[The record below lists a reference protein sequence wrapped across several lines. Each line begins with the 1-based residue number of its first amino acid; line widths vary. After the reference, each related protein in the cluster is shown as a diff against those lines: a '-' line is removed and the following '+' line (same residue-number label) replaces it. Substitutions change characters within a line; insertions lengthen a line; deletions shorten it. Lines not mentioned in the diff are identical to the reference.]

1 MPKKLIR
8 FVKNWS
14 PYNSGE
20 RAGFPDGVA
29 DKLISQGYAAAVV
42 DFEASSGGAVTKSTT
57 VTKSAVPTE
66 QLKLSDV
73 EAKSEPKKKKK
84 IGRPRKKKT

>member
-8 FVKNWS
+8 FIQTWS

-20 RAGFPDGVA
+20 RAGFPDDVA
-29 DKLISQGYAAAVV
+29 NKLISQGYAAAVV
-42 DFEASSGGAVTKSTT
+42 DFEASSGGAVAKSTT
-57 VTKSAVPTE
+57 ATEAAVPTE

-73 EAKSEPKKKKK
+73 EVKPEPKKKKK
-84 IGRPRKKKT
+84 LGRPRKKKI